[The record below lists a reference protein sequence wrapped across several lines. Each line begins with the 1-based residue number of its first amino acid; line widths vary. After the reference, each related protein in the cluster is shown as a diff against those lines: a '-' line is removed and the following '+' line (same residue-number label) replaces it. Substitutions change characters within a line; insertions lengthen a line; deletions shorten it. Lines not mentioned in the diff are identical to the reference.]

1 MSVLYP
7 RLLGE
12 AARELHGEYQ
22 RTPIT
27 ELRGRHALRHRS
39 AVFAATGGRR
49 VTPDELQRLRDD
61 VVAIAEGAGFPE
73 EGRRQDRVT
82 FDIGVAQL
90 LHERCGL
97 VAGEAAVRPIWAF
110 LALVLLPDVSYWR
123 YPRPPGDRVLGT
135 DITRHVWG
143 RLWWRAHLLARPE
156 EFERYRLLDTFGE
169 AAFDQVFARR
179 RSIGGSRSLVRTLAE
194 IWPSVDRGGVPERE
208 VLIDVLKRLSRWG
221 AVIEF
226 EALDDDELRRQV
238 QDAASESAML
248 LRDGLEASGP
258 RHARSRDAATPRGR
272 LAR

>member
-7 RLLGE
+7 RLLGN
-12 AARELHGEYQ
+12 AAHELHQEYQ
-22 RTPIT
+22 RATVSQ
-27 ELRGRHALRHRS
+27 LGSRHALRHSS

-49 VTPDELQRLRDD
+49 VTLDELQRLRED
-61 VVAIAEGAGFPE
+61 VVAAAQKAGFPE

-82 FDIGVAQL
+82 FDIEIAQL

-143 RLWWRAHLLARPE
+143 RLWWRAHLLARPQ

-179 RSIGGSRSLVRTLAE
+179 RSIGGSRALVRTLAE
-194 IWPSVDRGGVPERE
+194 IWPYVERGGVPERE

-221 AVIEF
+221 AVVEF
-226 EALDDDELRRQV
+226 EALDEEELRSQV
-238 QDAASESAML
+238 QDAAHQSAML
-248 LRDGLEASGP
+248 LRDRLEATGP
-258 RHARSRDAATPRGR
+258 RHART
-272 LAR
+272 